1 MTELVKKTIKK
12 YSMINKGD
20 RVIVALSGGKD
31 SMALLDILKKLE
43 KELEISVSCAHFNH
57 CIRGEES
64 DRDEAFV
71 RKYCEENN
79 IELFCKRGDVLK
91 FAKEKHL
98 GTELA
103 ARELRYDFLSSLDCD
118 KIATAHTAGDNAETM
133 LFNLARGTSLK
144 GMCGI
149 PPVRG
154 KFIRP
159 IIFLKSTDT
168 EEYCKKNSIPF
179 VTDSTNSSDE
189 YTRNFIRHNIIPEFK
204 KINPSFESAALRAAE
219 GLREDEAFISEIAKE
234 EFKKRFKKNELDI
247 SELDKLNIAV
257 KKRIVFEF
265 VYTTSGIKPDSLHIS
280 ELLTACETRGR
291 RTVAENAEYISNGN
305 RLRLI
310 NKEKPEFITEIKSE
324 KYEFL
329 KNNKKVN
336 NLLLNTAVDCDRIIG
351 ELKVRTRISGDKI
364 RLRGRNCTK
373 SLKKLYNEC
382 GVPAEERDFLP
393 VVCDDSGPV
402 FISGIG
408 VAERCALNENTENIK
423 IFSVSKIK

>member
-402 FISGIG
+402 FIAGIG
-408 VAERCALNENTENIK
+408 VAERCALSENTENVK
-423 IFSVSKIK
+423 IFSVSKK